1 MRNEVQKN
9 PPIVVGIIGGGYGIS
24 TLLPAIASISDFS
37 ITSIATSRN
46 SSSISD
52 GKDLEN
58 KDILI
63 SSADEIIK
71 DPHVDLVV
79 IACPPSYQEKFAVA
93 ALENGK
99 SIFCEKPG
107 GLDLEATKRINA
119 TLHATGGH
127 ATIGYQFRYDPLIK
141 WLCAKVAGGDLGK
154 IQKVDIS
161 WETSGAA
168 KTPSTS
174 WRNDPEKGGGVL
186 RDFASHVF
194 DYMSVVDPL
203 NFNFQIKETSILNHK
218 IRSKILEVD
227 IQEIDFEALF
237 GTVQFNC
244 RVSRK
249 IANPLGHR
257 ITIQGEQGVGQVV
270 HRNPFRL
277 NDMSARFW
285 EDLND
290 VGRDCTQEL
299 NLGAIDE
306 DLKKYNLDLRQLAV
320 RNLFVDF
327 VYLLRGGDAPN
338 LPSFDHGILN
348 QMRVEEVGKVLF
360 SL

>member
-1 MRNEVQKN
+1 M
-9 PPIVVGIIGGGYGIS
+9 VGIIGGGYGMS
-24 TLLPAIASISDFS
+24 TLLPAIASISEFS
-37 ITSIATSRN
+37 VASIAKSRN
-46 SSSISD
+46 SCPISD
-52 GKDLEN
+52 RKDLEN
-58 KDILI
+58 NGILF

-71 DPHVDLVV
+71 DPLVDLVV
-79 IACPPSYQEKFAVA
+79 IACPPSYQEKFAIT

-99 SIFCEKPG
+99 SIFCEKPA

-141 WLCAKVAGGDLGK
+141 WLRMKVADGDLGK
-154 IQKVDIS
+154 IQKVDIR

-203 NFNFQIKETSILNHK
+203 HFNFQVKDTSILNTK
-218 IRSKILEVD
+218 ITSNLLEVD
-227 IQEIDFEALF
+227 AQEIDFEALF
-237 GTVQFNC
+237 GSVQFNC

-257 ITIQGEQGVGQVV
+257 ITIQGDKGVAQVV

-285 EDLND
+285 EDLN
-290 VGRDCTQEL
+290 VSGRDCTQEL
-299 NLGAIDE
+299 NLGSIDE
-306 DLKKYNLDLRQLAV
+306 DLKKFELDVRQLAV
-320 RNLFVDF
+320 RNLFIDF
-327 VYLLRGGDAPN
+327 ANLLRGGDAPN
-338 LPSFDHGILN
+338 LPSFDHGIAN

>member
-1 MRNEVQKN
+1 
-9 PPIVVGIIGGGYGIS
+9 
-24 TLLPAIASISDFS
+24 
-37 ITSIATSRN
+37 
-46 SSSISD
+46 
-52 GKDLEN
+52 
-58 KDILI
+58 
-63 SSADEIIK
+63 
-71 DPHVDLVV
+71 
-79 IACPPSYQEKFAVA
+79 
-93 ALENGK
+93 
-99 SIFCEKPG
+99 
-107 GLDLEATKRINA
+107 
-119 TLHATGGH
+119 
-127 ATIGYQFRYDPLIK
+127 LIK

-161 WETSGAA
+161 WETSGTA

-237 GTVQFNC
+237 GTIQFNC